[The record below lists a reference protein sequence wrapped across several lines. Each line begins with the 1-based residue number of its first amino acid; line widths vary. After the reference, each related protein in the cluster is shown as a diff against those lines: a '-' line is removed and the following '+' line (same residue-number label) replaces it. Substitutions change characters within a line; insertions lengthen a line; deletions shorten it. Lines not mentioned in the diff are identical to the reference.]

1 MTGGFRQNSGSD
13 PYMQRSP
20 EKMFRS
26 ISAISRP
33 EFPAADRN
41 SEMHLFDTSAPAK
54 LTHFRRRR
62 RRRRGGRRRTIS
74 QTSAKMEGAIEIV
87 CVVRERRERERATW
101 KIFSHCT
108 AAAAALIQKLSKP
121 EDASSIAKGDG
132 GKQLKGLRPM
142 RRAGENEIE
151 KSPLSLLPKIG
162 ETEFFCTAE
171 EN

>member
-1 MTGGFRQNSGSD
+1 MTRTCKEILGRRLEG
-13 PYMQRSP
+13 
-20 EKMFRS
+20 

-62 RRRRGGRRRTIS
+62 RRRRGRRRTIS

-87 CVVRERRERERATW
+87 CVVRERREREREGELPG

>member
-1 MTGGFRQNSGSD
+1 
-13 PYMQRSP
+13 MQRSP

-87 CVVRERRERERATW
+87 CVVRERREREREREGELPG

-162 ETEFFCTAE
+162 ETEFFCTS
-171 EN
+171 